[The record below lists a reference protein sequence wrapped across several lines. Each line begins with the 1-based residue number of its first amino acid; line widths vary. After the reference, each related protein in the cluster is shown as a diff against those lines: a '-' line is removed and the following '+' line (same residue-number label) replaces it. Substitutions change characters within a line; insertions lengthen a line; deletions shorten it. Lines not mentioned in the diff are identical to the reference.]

1 MPGPDFKHVTVAGVD
16 DVVVVELITK
26 EVQGPAM
33 AQQLG
38 NEFARVTAEYP
49 VQKVVVDFSRV
60 KYLGSIAFAALSRLI
75 KNVRSA
81 GGQIKF
87 CSMEPSVRQA
97 TTIIFGADV
106 VGSQHSV
113 EIYATRDAAVV
124 SFAMS

>member
-1 MPGPDFKHVTVAGVD
+1 MPEAEFKHVSVTGVD
-16 DVVVVELITK
+16 DVVVVELTTK
-26 EVQGPAM
+26 EVQGPAL
-33 AQQLG
+33 AQQLA

-60 KYLGSIAFAALSRLI
+60 RYLGSIAFAALSKLI
-75 KNVRSA
+75 KNVRAA
-81 GGQIKF
+81 GGRIKF

-97 TTIIFGADV
+97 TTVIFGADV

-113 EIYATRDAAVV
+113 EIYATRDAAVL